1 MHHTPV
7 KSAMMEKITNKEYQ
21 NSLGNGVPTKI
32 QAIDANGDP
41 ILSTPSELMTAL
53 ENAGMFKR
61 IFFPLGTG
69 AKWLK
74 IMEIKRGIDC
84 SFLLNMICYANQPAS
99 IIVGYAMSYEG
110 NVMQCDFKQLIGKAG
125 ELYNPNIKYRKENG
139 IISIWAKD
147 SAVSNKASCITIL
160 HGNAE
165 FPMIIETPPE
175 EAIQPIW

>member
-1 MHHTPV
+1 MPLKNT
-7 KSAMMEKITNKEYQ
+7 MMEKITNKEYQ

-41 ILSTPSELMTAL
+41 ILSTPSELMAAL
-53 ENAGMFKR
+53 KNAGMFRR

-69 AKWLK
+69 SQWLK
-74 IMEIKRGIDC
+74 IMEIKRGINC

-99 IIVGYAMSYEG
+99 IIVGYVTNYDD
-110 NVMQCDFKQLIGKAG
+110 NVMHCDFKQLIGRAG
-125 ELYNPNIKYRKENG
+125 ETYNPNIKYRKKDG
-139 IISIWAKD
+139 TISIWAKD
-147 SAVSNKASCITIL
+147 SIVSNKASCITIL

>member
-1 MHHTPV
+1 
-7 KSAMMEKITNKEYQ
+7 MMEKITNKEYQ

-32 QAIDANGDP
+32 QAIDTNGDP

-69 AKWLK
+69 TKWLK
-74 IMEIKRGIDC
+74 IMEIKRGINC
-84 SFLLNMICYANQPAS
+84 SFLLNMTCYANQPAS

-110 NVMQCDFKQLIGKAG
+110 DVMHCDFKQLIGKAG
-125 ELYNPNIKYRKENG
+125 ESYNPNIKYRKENG

-147 SAVSNKASCITIL
+147 SSVSNKASCITIL